1 MRGESVWRGVFRG
14 TAALA
19 TMAFA
24 PAALADIRLE
34 AGKTEILIGAHAPKA
49 VAFAADEMRDFL
61 GQVLGAPIPV
71 VNAPTEGKVA
81 IVLGSNDWSVA
92 AGIDTAALKRD
103 AFVTKASGRRI
114 YIAGRDDPT
123 ADIRQG
129 LSGKYNL
136 PNFERATAFGVY
148 AFLED
153 VAGCRFFFP
162 GEFGTVVPRAKSL
175 TVPEGERTTAPVFTV
190 RDPYLRFHNAARPGE
205 TAEMSKAERHAMRL
219 RQNSIDWLRL
229 RFQTERIPCC
239 HGQNGFFY
247 TEIGRA
253 SCRERVLW

>member
-1 MRGESVWRGVFRG
+1 M
-14 TAALA
+14 LA
-19 TMAFA
+19 ST
-24 PAALADIRLE
+24 
-34 AGKTEILIGAHAPKA
+34 
-49 VAFAADEMRDFL
+49 VAFAADELRDFL

-71 VNAPTEGKVA
+71 VNAPTEGKVS

-123 ADIRQG
+123 ADLRQG
-129 LSGKYNL
+129 LSGKRNL

-153 VAGCRFFFP
+153 VAGCRFYFP
-162 GEFGTVVPRAKSL
+162 GEFGTVVPRAKAL
-175 TVPEGERTTAPVFTV
+175 TVPEGERTTAPAFTV
-190 RDPYLRFHNAARPGE
+190 RDPYLRFAKAARPGE
-205 TAEMSKAERHAMRL
+205 TAEMSEAERQVLRN

-247 TEIGRA
+247 TERF
-253 SCRERVLW
+253 RETHRRCGTRSTKTSRRI